1 MGPAGK
7 IAMQLLC
14 IISKHNGVSIWGK
27 GCIASNATL
36 AC

>member
-7 IAMQLLC
+7 IPMQLLC
-14 IISKHNGVSIWGK
+14 IVSKHDGVSVWGK
-27 GCIASNATL
+27 GCSASDATL